1 MIISFIEETIAA
13 AIIGII
19 IERLIR
25 KTTNYI
31 YHNDEDIHLEY
42 HAQNTQEEI
51 VIVSDKDNNKLF
63 KFSNYI

>member
-1 MIISFIEETIAA
+1 MGF
-13 AIIGII
+13 I
-19 IERLIR
+19 IERIIR
-25 KTTNYI
+25 KTISYI